1 MSFIFPTQP
10 GYSYPKS
17 HSVGNEGQAVAIERR
32 TIVPKHT
39 IALGLLVFALLWICQ
54 LWVTSVAPPEDNIEQ
69 LVWTTSMEWGYYK
82 HPPLP
87 TWLLWPLVKIF
98 GPHSVLTFVLA
109 GLTTLGAIAIMWR
122 FLRDLRGPQYAL
134 VALLATVCITY
145 YNRRLDVYNHDTVLM
160 VIVALSAMLTWK
172 AHQSGQIKWWAM
184 LGLCLGLGA
193 LTKYQIAVTMTCTL
207 AFWLY
212 AGGWK
217 TRAGK
222 NGFAVMCAV
231 ISLIFLPHA
240 IWMVQNEFAPIR
252 YAMESSLGANHAM
265 LGRVSGVLHWVAEQ
279 LFNRM
284 APTWLFLLIASLLL
298 KFSKT
303 SYKANSIR
311 PITAQSTLFAKDSRA
326 LLMIWGFLP
335 LVFMPFVGLALG
347 SHLQLRWASPFLI
360 FAIPAVFEL
369 LRFKLISVRIP
380 FTPIATAFVLT
391 QGLLLTVSF
400 FISQAD
406 AQSFLPNKV
415 KKIDPVELAQAI
427 EEQAQNALGG
437 KICLVSGNTELAGG
451 LAMALKDH
459 PSVLIDGRLDRSPWL
474 TQEKLLNCG
483 TLELTMHS
491 KNADAVLV
499 GQQFPGLSW
508 RAIPAQR

>member
-231 ISLIFLPHA
+231 ISLIFC
-240 IWMVQNEFAPIR
+240 
-252 YAMESSLGANHAM
+252 
-265 LGRVSGVLHWVAEQ
+265 
-279 LFNRM
+279 
-284 APTWLFLLIASLLL
+284 PTQFGWF
-298 KFSKT
+298 KT
-303 SYKANSIR
+303 SLHRFVMRWNRLSERTMQCSDGSVAFYTGLPSNCLTAWR
-311 PITAQSTLFAKDSRA
+311 P
-326 LLMIWGFLP
+326 
-335 LVFMPFVGLALG
+335 LG
-347 SHLQLRWASPFLI
+347 CFY
-360 FAIPAVFEL
+360 
-369 LRFKLISVRIP
+369 
-380 FTPIATAFVLT
+380 
-391 QGLLLTVSF
+391 
-400 FISQAD
+400 
-406 AQSFLPNKV
+406 
-415 KKIDPVELAQAI
+415 
-427 EEQAQNALGG
+427 
-437 KICLVSGNTELAGG
+437 
-451 LAMALKDH
+451 
-459 PSVLIDGRLDRSPWL
+459 
-474 TQEKLLNCG
+474 
-483 TLELTMHS
+483 
-491 KNADAVLV
+491 
-499 GQQFPGLSW
+499 
-508 RAIPAQR
+508 